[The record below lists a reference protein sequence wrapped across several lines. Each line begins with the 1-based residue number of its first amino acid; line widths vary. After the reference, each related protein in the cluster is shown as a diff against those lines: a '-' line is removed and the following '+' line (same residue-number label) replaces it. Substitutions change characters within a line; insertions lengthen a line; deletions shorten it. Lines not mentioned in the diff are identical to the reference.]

1 MSREYERLRAALS
14 GERLPAVVVDVDALD
29 RNVARHVEMVAVWGK
44 PLRAASK
51 SVRVVSLL
59 RRVLREGAAA
69 FRGVMCFAAREAE
82 YLAAEG
88 FDDFLLAYPPWQAS
102 DLDVVA
108 RLAAEGKTIR
118 VAVDSREGIERI
130 GGRAPGTD
138 IVLCVDMSLRAA
150 RGRVHVGV
158 RRSPLHDVDDVVELA
173 RFARGVAGVRLV
185 GLLCYEAQVAGL
197 GDASPFA
204 SWMNPAK
211 AAIRRVSARE
221 VRARRGAI
229 VDALVAE
236 GFELSVVN
244 GGGTGSLSTTTAE
257 PGITEVTAGSGF
269 YKPHLFDYYSDAFV
283 RSLEPAC
290 FFALETTR
298 KPAADMITCLGGGY
312 VASGEVGADRVP
324 LPWLPDGLSLLPHEM
339 CGEVQTPLRVPRGVA
354 LDLGAPVF
362 FRHAKA
368 GELMERFSEVLLV
381 SGDRVVERAPT
392 YRGAG
397 QCYF

>member
-150 RGRVHVGV
+150 RGR
-158 RRSPLHDVDDVVELA
+158 R
-173 RFARGVAGVRLV
+173 AG
-185 GLLCYEAQVAGL
+185 C
-197 GDASPFA
+197 
-204 SWMNPAK
+204 
-211 AAIRRVSARE
+211 
-221 VRARRGAI
+221 RA
-229 VDALVAE
+229 
-236 GFELSVVN
+236 
-244 GGGTGSLSTTTAE
+244 
-257 PGITEVTAGSGF
+257 
-269 YKPHLFDYYSDAFV
+269 
-283 RSLEPAC
+283 
-290 FFALETTR
+290 
-298 KPAADMITCLGGGY
+298 
-312 VASGEVGADRVP
+312 
-324 LPWLPDGLSLLPHEM
+324 
-339 CGEVQTPLRVPRGVA
+339 
-354 LDLGAPVF
+354 
-362 FRHAKA
+362 
-368 GELMERFSEVLLV
+368 
-381 SGDRVVERAPT
+381 
-392 YRGAG
+392 
-397 QCYF
+397 

>member
-130 GGRAPGTD
+130 GGRAPGGGLTHGMNYSCD
-138 IVLCVDMSLRAA
+138 IDLFRGWAEAVCYGRLNQDTTKRYNAAMVFKRAE
-150 RGRVHVGV
+150 GDGIV
-158 RRSPLHDVDDVVELA
+158 RRID
-173 RFARGVAGVRLV
+173 G
-185 GLLCYEAQVAGL
+185 
-197 GDASPFA
+197 
-204 SWMNPAK
+204 
-211 AAIRRVSARE
+211 I
-221 VRARRGAI
+221 
-229 VDALVAE
+229 
-236 GFELSVVN
+236 
-244 GGGTGSLSTTTAE
+244 GSLMARYGEHVASIDLVPIGA
-257 PGITEVTAGSGF
+257 PRRDWRKVVTGDGWLVVRHPDLEAT
-269 YKPHLFDYYSDAFV
+269 LQIADAFGSEL
-283 RSLEPAC
+283 R
-290 FFALETTR
+290 
-298 KPAADMITCLGGGY
+298 I
-312 VASGEVGADRVP
+312 VAS
-324 LPWLPDGLSLLPHEM
+324 
-339 CGEVQTPLRVPRGVA
+339 
-354 LDLGAPVF
+354 
-362 FRHAKA
+362 
-368 GELMERFSEVLLV
+368 
-381 SGDRVVERAPT
+381 
-392 YRGAG
+392 
-397 QCYF
+397 